1 MKQSLLFWTALNC
14 TSLPNSLPCDSL
26 RLVAAVSAVFIS
38 CIWSACVYI
47 CGNTAGPQKGIASNY
62 DECSGSG
69 SGSFTILI
77 QHGTATA
84 YAAKG
89 WLKTK

>member
-1 MKQSLLFWTALNC
+1 M
-14 TSLPNSLPCDSL
+14 
-26 RLVAAVSAVFIS
+26 
-38 CIWSACVYI
+38 YI
-47 CGNTAGPQKGIASNY
+47 CGNTAGPQKDIATNY

-69 SGSFTILI
+69 SGSFTTILI

-89 WLKTK
+89 WLKNKNKIRLALYTIIGVSGNA